1 MYAIGKGGF
10 GRVWKVMHKKTKKI
24 FAMKEMSKA
33 KIYIRKSINS
43 ISKEREFLSKLN
55 YPFLSNMHYAFQT
68 QTHLYIILDY
78 LSGGDLR
85 YHICKK
91 NIFSEKETKFLISN
105 IILSLEYIHSNHII
119 HRDIKPENLVFD
131 SKGYLHL
138 TDFGIA
144 SEHYE
149 KDILINSSGTPGY
162 MAPEVLIKKPHSFEV
177 DFYALGIII
186 FELVYGKR
194 PYNGKTRKEIRDQ
207 VISREVKLKNCNLP
221 LNWDENLIDFI
232 NGLLKRK
239 IKNRLG
245 HNGISEIKNHP
256 FLNDVNW
263 EEIEKMNLQSPFIF
277 YGEDNFDKSY
287 ANKKDEEYDEL
298 KIEEYVKLINDSNVY
313 CNFYYNEGKCNVK
326 KLKDSNL
333 NNNYEGI
340 SGRSTSKQSNN
351 LNKSFEKKSENKEKE
366 SNISKLNFGKKFSMD
381 INNNGSFSERNIYF
395 KRKKSRSKNE
405 KDDNDDQTELNVN
418 VEPVILKMK
427 SSKINNE

>member
-1 MYAIGKGGF
+1 
-10 GRVWKVMHKKTKKI
+10 
-24 FAMKEMSKA
+24 MKEMSKA
-33 KIYIRKSINS
+33 KIFIRKSINS
-43 ISKEREFLSKLN
+43 ISKEREFLSKLH
-55 YPFLSNMHYAFQT
+55 YQFLSNMHYAFQT

-85 YHICKK
+85 YYICKH
-91 NIFSEKETKFLISN
+91 NIFTEKETKFIISN

-144 SEHYE
+144 YEHHE
-149 KDILINSSGTPGY
+149 NDILINSSGTPGY

-287 ANKKDEEYDEL
+287 ANKKDEEY
-298 KIEEYVKLINDSNVY
+298 VKLINDSNVY

-405 KDDNDDQTELNVN
+405 KYDNDDQTELNVN

>member
-1 MYAIGKGGF
+1 
-10 GRVWKVMHKKTKKI
+10 
-24 FAMKEMSKA
+24 MKEMSKA
-33 KIYIRKSINS
+33 KIFIRKSINS
-43 ISKEREFLSKLN
+43 ISKEREFLSKLH
-55 YPFLSNMHYAFQT
+55 YQFLSNMHYAFQT

-85 YHICKK
+85 YYICKH
-91 NIFSEKETKFLISN
+91 NIFTEKETKFIISN

-144 SEHYE
+144 YEHHE
-149 KDILINSSGTPGY
+149 NDILINSSGTPGY

-245 HNGISEIKNHP
+245 HIGISEIKNHP

-395 KRKKSRSKNE
+395 KRKKSKSKNE

>member
-33 KIYIRKSINS
+33 KIFIRKSINS

-85 YHICKK
+85 YYICKN
-91 NIFSEKETKFLISN
+91 NIFTEKETKFIISN
-105 IILSLEYIHSNHII
+105 ILLSLEYIHSNHII

-144 SEHYE
+144 REHHE
-149 KDILINSSGTPGY
+149 NEILINSSGTPGY

-287 ANKKDEEYDEL
+287 ANKKDEEY
-298 KIEEYVKLINDSNVY
+298 VKLINDSNVY